1 MSKKIVNNLSGMITD
16 TPSIWLMRQAG
27 RYLPE
32 YRETR
37 AKAGSFL
44 DLCYTPEL
52 AAEVTM
58 QPLRRYQFDAA
69 ILFADILLIPQALGL
84 DLSFVAG
91 EGPRLSTVRNVR
103 DIEKLHSVEDIHET
117 LSPIYETVKIL
128 SHELPAQTAL
138 IGFAGSPWTVAT
150 YMIEGQGSKDHARA
164 RRWLYEDYAGFM
176 SLITLIEEA
185 TIEYLSRQIEAGAE
199 IVKLFDSWAGALPHD
214 FISSVSIE
222 PMQRIF
228 AELKT
233 RHHHIKTIAF
243 PRGIGTSYALANVPE
258 FDAVAID
265 ASVSMEWASR
275 VLGPKCLQGN
285 LDPMTMVVGGEVLK
299 REARKIVDQMRGKPF
314 IFNLGHGIT
323 PEANPDHVH
332 QLLEAVRG

>member
-1 MSKKIVNNLSGMITD
+1 MTKKIVNNLSGIKTD
-16 TPSIWLMRQAG
+16 TPPIWLMRQAG

-44 DLCYTPEL
+44 ELCYNPEL
-52 AAEVTM
+52 AAEVTL
-58 QPLRRYQFDAA
+58 QPLKRYHFDAA

-91 EGPRLSTVRNVR
+91 EGPRLSTVRTTAE
-103 DIEKLHSVEDIHET
+103 IEQLKSVDDIHDT

-128 SHELPAQTAL
+128 AKELPKDTAL

-164 RRWLYEDYAGFM
+164 RRWLYEDFAGFM

-185 TIEYLSRQIEAGAE
+185 TIEYLSAQIEAGAE
-199 IVKLFDSWAGALPHD
+199 IVKLFDSWAGALPYD
-214 FISSVSIE
+214 FISTVSIE

-228 AELKT
+228 TELKK
-233 RHHHIKTIAF
+233 RHPHIKTIAF
-243 PRGIGTSYALANVPE
+243 PRGIGAAYVLANVPE

-265 ASVSMEWASR
+265 ASVSMEWASS
-275 VLGPKCLQGN
+275 VLGNKCLQGN
-285 LDPMTMVVGGEVLK
+285 LDPMTMVVGGDVLK
-299 REARKIVDQMRGKPF
+299 REARKIVDQMKGKPF

-332 QLLEAVRG
+332 DLLEAVRG

>member
-1 MSKKIVNNLSGMITD
+1 MKKIVNNLSGNITN
-16 TPSIWLMRQAG
+16 TPPIWLMRQAG

-44 DLCYTPEL
+44 ELCYNPEL
-52 AAEVTM
+52 AAEVTL
-58 QPLRRYQFDAA
+58 QPLRRYNFDAA

-91 EGPRLSTVRNVR
+91 EGPKLSTVRTAHE
-103 DIEKLHSVEDIHET
+103 IEQLKPVDDIHDT

-128 SHELPAQTAL
+128 AKELPDETAL

-164 RRWLYEDYAGFM
+164 RRWLYEDFSGFM
-176 SLITLIEEA
+176 SLITMIEEA
-185 TIEYLSRQIEAGAE
+185 TIEYLSMQIQAGAE
-199 IVKLFDSWAGALPHD
+199 IVKLFDSWAGALPYD
-214 FISSVSIE
+214 YINIVSIE

-228 AELKT
+228 AELKK
-233 RHHHIKTIAF
+233 RHPHIKTIAF
-243 PRGIGTSYALANVPE
+243 PRGIGAAYELANVPE
-258 FDAVAID
+258 FDCVAID
-265 ASVSMEWASR
+265 ASVSMEWAST
-275 VLGPKCLQGN
+275 VLGGKCLQGN
-285 LDPMTMVVGGEVLK
+285 LDPMTMIVGGDVLK
-299 REARKIVDQMRGKPF
+299 REARKIVDQMKDKPF

-332 QLLEAVRG
+332 DLLEAVRG